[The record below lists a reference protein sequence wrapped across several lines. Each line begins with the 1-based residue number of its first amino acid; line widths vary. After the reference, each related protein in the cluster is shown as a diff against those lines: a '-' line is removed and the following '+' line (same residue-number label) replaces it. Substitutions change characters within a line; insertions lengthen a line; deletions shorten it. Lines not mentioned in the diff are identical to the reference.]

1 MNTFRAQTLCESHIT
16 EDQTRFELTFVDAVG
31 HKHKLNIPVPLAG
44 DLIKVLGT
52 VASCA
57 PPDSGNFTRLPHEFA
72 VGHAVAERM
81 VLLRF
86 DKEPPMRSESRQLNC
101 LCTNFKRRSSM
112 SLCCV
117 ARQCTSGKPSGCSGA
132 AILRPRTS
140 IYVFA
145 RAPTHMGLNTSP
157 GSAN

>member
-1 MNTFRAQTLCESHIT
+1 MNTFRAQTLSESDIT

-86 DKEPPMRSESRQLNC
+86 DKEPPYAIGVETAELLTHELQAQIEYVSVL
-101 LCTNFKRRSSM
+101 RRPPM
-112 SLCCV
+112 
-117 ARQCTSGKPSGCSGA
+117 
-132 AILRPRTS
+132 
-140 IYVFA
+140 
-145 RAPTHMGLNTSP
+145 H
-157 GSAN
+157 